1 MIYLDN
7 AATTLYKPEPVRR
20 AVYEAMGTVGNSGR
34 GAWGPALS
42 ASRLVYSVREK
53 AAEFFGAWGGESVA
67 FTSNATEA
75 LNIAIEGLV
84 KKGDHVITTQVEHN
98 SVLRPLYRKEKEGA
112 ELTILPADEKG
123 NFSLADMEKAVR
135 QNTTAVICT
144 HASNVTG
151 NLFPAEEIG
160 NLCRRYGLL
169 FILDASQSAGEAF
182 IDMQSMHI
190 DVLCFTG
197 HKGLMGPQGTGGICV
212 DPQVKIPPF
221 KTGGSGIL
229 SFDREHPDCMP
240 EALEAGTLNIHGLAG
255 LGAAFDYLRETGL
268 EQIIEHEKRLA
279 VAAMAVLLIVLF
291 FVLICVGRY
300 PISPLQAFEII
311 GKALLGNQEG
321 MDIYESS
328 VILSIR
334 LPRILMG
341 ILVAGLLFFTARY
354 FLHAREWVTFQGSPH
369 VYSGSNLSSGRVTDR
384 SGVLLLD
391 STGESRV
398 YAEDETIRKATL
410 HLLGDRY
417 GYISAP
423 ILTEYADKL
432 VGFSIV
438 NGLYGAKQA
447 SNTAV
452 LSISAQVQKVA
463 LEALS
468 GYHGTVG
475 VYNYKTGEILC
486 AVTSPRSALAWGA
499 LWMR

>member
-84 KKGDHVITTQVEHN
+84 KKGDHVITTQAEHN

-151 NLFPAEEIG
+151 NLFPAEAIG
-160 NLCRRYGLL
+160 NLCRRHGLL
-169 FILDASQSAGEAF
+169 LILDASQSAGEAF

-268 EQIIEHEKRLA
+268 EKIIEHEKRLA
-279 VAAMAVLLIVLF
+279 KLF
-291 FVLICVGRY
+291 YEEVKDI
-300 PISPLQAFEII
+300 
-311 GKALLGNQEG
+311 EG
-321 MDIYESS
+321 
-328 VILSIR
+328 LK
-334 LPRILMG
+334 
-341 ILVAGLLFFTARY
+341 
-354 FLHAREWVTFQGSPH
+354 
-369 VYSGSNLSSGRVTDR
+369 VYGDF
-384 SGVLLLD
+384 
-391 STGESRV
+391 STGERTPAVSLNV
-398 YAEDETIRKATL
+398 AGYASK
-410 HLLGDRY
+410 
-417 GYISAP
+417 
-423 ILTEYADKL
+423 
-432 VGFSIV
+432 
-438 NGLYGAKQA
+438 
-447 SNTAV
+447 
-452 LSISAQVQKVA
+452 
-463 LEALS
+463 EA
-468 GYHGTVG
+468 
-475 VYNYKTGEILC
+475 GEILAGRYQIATRAGVHC
-486 AVTSPRSALAWGA
+486 APLIHEALGTRERGTLRFSFSWFNTEEEIYKAALAVREIGQEWKYEE
-499 LWMR
+499 

>member
-84 KKGDHVITTQVEHN
+84 KKGDHVITTQAEHN

-151 NLFPAEEIG
+151 NLFPAEAIG
-160 NLCRRYGLL
+160 NLCRRHGLL

-268 EQIIEHEKRLA
+268 EKIIEHEKRLA
-279 VAAMAVLLIVLF
+279 KLF
-291 FVLICVGRY
+291 YEEVKGI
-300 PISPLQAFEII
+300 
-311 GKALLGNQEG
+311 EG
-321 MDIYESS
+321 VKVYGDI
-328 VILSIR
+328 
-334 LPRILMG
+334 
-341 ILVAGLLFFTARY
+341 
-354 FLHAREWVTFQGSPH
+354 
-369 VYSGSNLSSGRVTDR
+369 
-384 SGVLLLD
+384 
-391 STGESRV
+391 STGERTPAVSLNV
-398 YAEDETIRKATL
+398 AGYASK
-410 HLLGDRY
+410 
-417 GYISAP
+417 
-423 ILTEYADKL
+423 
-432 VGFSIV
+432 
-438 NGLYGAKQA
+438 
-447 SNTAV
+447 
-452 LSISAQVQKVA
+452 
-463 LEALS
+463 EA
-468 GYHGTVG
+468 
-475 VYNYKTGEILC
+475 GEILAGRYQIATRAGVHC
-486 AVTSPRSALAWGA
+486 APLIHEALGTRERGTLRFSFSWFNTEEEIYKAALAVREIGQEWKYEE
-499 LWMR
+499 

>member
-84 KKGDHVITTQVEHN
+84 KKGDHVITTQAEHN

-151 NLFPAEEIG
+151 NLFPAEAIG
-160 NLCRRYGLL
+160 NLCRRHGLL

-182 IDMQSMHI
+182 IDMQSIHI

-268 EQIIEHEKRLA
+268 EKIIEHEKRLA
-279 VAAMAVLLIVLF
+279 KLF
-291 FVLICVGRY
+291 YEEVKDI
-300 PISPLQAFEII
+300 
-311 GKALLGNQEG
+311 EG
-321 MDIYESS
+321 
-328 VILSIR
+328 LK
-334 LPRILMG
+334 
-341 ILVAGLLFFTARY
+341 
-354 FLHAREWVTFQGSPH
+354 
-369 VYSGSNLSSGRVTDR
+369 VYGDF
-384 SGVLLLD
+384 
-391 STGESRV
+391 STGERTPAVSLNV
-398 YAEDETIRKATL
+398 AGYASK
-410 HLLGDRY
+410 
-417 GYISAP
+417 
-423 ILTEYADKL
+423 
-432 VGFSIV
+432 
-438 NGLYGAKQA
+438 
-447 SNTAV
+447 
-452 LSISAQVQKVA
+452 
-463 LEALS
+463 EA
-468 GYHGTVG
+468 
-475 VYNYKTGEILC
+475 GEILAGRYQIATRAGVHC
-486 AVTSPRSALAWGA
+486 APLIHEALGTRERGTLRFSFSWFNTEEEIYKAALAVREIGQEWKYEE
-499 LWMR
+499 

>member
-84 KKGDHVITTQVEHN
+84 KKGDHVITTQAEHN

-151 NLFPAEEIG
+151 NLFPAEAIG
-160 NLCRRYGLL
+160 NLCRRHGLL

-268 EQIIEHEKRLA
+268 EKIIEHEKR
-279 VAAMAVLLIVLF
+279 MAKLF
-291 FVLICVGRY
+291 YEEVKDI
-300 PISPLQAFEII
+300 
-311 GKALLGNQEG
+311 EG
-321 MDIYESS
+321 
-328 VILSIR
+328 VK
-334 LPRILMG
+334 
-341 ILVAGLLFFTARY
+341 
-354 FLHAREWVTFQGSPH
+354 
-369 VYSGSNLSSGRVTDR
+369 VYGDF
-384 SGVLLLD
+384 
-391 STGESRV
+391 STGERTPAVSLNV
-398 YAEDETIRKATL
+398 AGYASK
-410 HLLGDRY
+410 
-417 GYISAP
+417 
-423 ILTEYADKL
+423 
-432 VGFSIV
+432 
-438 NGLYGAKQA
+438 
-447 SNTAV
+447 
-452 LSISAQVQKVA
+452 
-463 LEALS
+463 EA
-468 GYHGTVG
+468 
-475 VYNYKTGEILC
+475 GEILAGRYQIATRAGVHC
-486 AVTSPRSALAWGA
+486 APLIHEALGTRERGTLRFSFSWFNTEEEIYKAALAVREIGQEWKYEE
-499 LWMR
+499 

>member
-84 KKGDHVITTQVEHN
+84 KKGDDVITTQAEHN

-151 NLFPAEEIG
+151 NLFPAEAIG
-160 NLCRRYGLL
+160 NLCRRHGLL

-229 SFDREHPDCMP
+229 SFDREHPGCMP

-268 EQIIEHEKRLA
+268 EKIIEHEKRLA
-279 VAAMAVLLIVLF
+279 KLF
-291 FVLICVGRY
+291 YEEVKDI
-300 PISPLQAFEII
+300 
-311 GKALLGNQEG
+311 EG
-321 MDIYESS
+321 
-328 VILSIR
+328 LK
-334 LPRILMG
+334 
-341 ILVAGLLFFTARY
+341 
-354 FLHAREWVTFQGSPH
+354 
-369 VYSGSNLSSGRVTDR
+369 VYGDF
-384 SGVLLLD
+384 
-391 STGESRV
+391 STGERTPAVSLNV
-398 YAEDETIRKATL
+398 AGYASK
-410 HLLGDRY
+410 
-417 GYISAP
+417 
-423 ILTEYADKL
+423 
-432 VGFSIV
+432 
-438 NGLYGAKQA
+438 
-447 SNTAV
+447 
-452 LSISAQVQKVA
+452 
-463 LEALS
+463 EA
-468 GYHGTVG
+468 
-475 VYNYKTGEILC
+475 GEILAGRYQIATRAGVHC
-486 AVTSPRSALAWGA
+486 APLIHEALGTRERGTLRFSFSWFNTEEEIYKAALAVREIGQEWKYEE
-499 LWMR
+499 

>member
-84 KKGDHVITTQVEHN
+84 KKGDHVITTQAEHN

-151 NLFPAEEIG
+151 NLFPAEAIG
-160 NLCRRYGLL
+160 NLCRRHGLL

-268 EQIIEHEKRLA
+268 EKIIEHEKRLA
-279 VAAMAVLLIVLF
+279 KLF
-291 FVLICVGRY
+291 YEEVKDI
-300 PISPLQAFEII
+300 
-311 GKALLGNQEG
+311 EG
-321 MDIYESS
+321 
-328 VILSIR
+328 VR
-334 LPRILMG
+334 
-341 ILVAGLLFFTARY
+341 
-354 FLHAREWVTFQGSPH
+354 
-369 VYSGSNLSSGRVTDR
+369 VYGDF
-384 SGVLLLD
+384 
-391 STGESRV
+391 STGERTPAVSLNV
-398 YAEDETIRKATL
+398 AGYASK
-410 HLLGDRY
+410 
-417 GYISAP
+417 
-423 ILTEYADKL
+423 
-432 VGFSIV
+432 
-438 NGLYGAKQA
+438 
-447 SNTAV
+447 
-452 LSISAQVQKVA
+452 
-463 LEALS
+463 EA
-468 GYHGTVG
+468 
-475 VYNYKTGEILC
+475 GEILAGRYQIATRAGVHC
-486 AVTSPRSALAWGA
+486 APLIHEALGTRERGTLRFSFSWFNTEEEIYKAALAVREIGQEWKYEE
-499 LWMR
+499 